1 MRLILA
7 SASPRRRELL
17 SAAGVAFEL
26 DPADI
31 DESTDETDPV
41 VAATSLA
48 ERKALATA
56 TRHGREEGLFV
67 LGADTVVAVEVEG
80 AERLLGKPRDPDEA
94 RRMLSWLSGS
104 VQRVVTGIAVC
115 RPADGTLSSDHE
127 LTRVSMRPITP
138 AEIEAYVASG
148 EWQGK
153 AGGYAIQETA
163 DRFVTGLE
171 GGGFENVVGLPVERT
186 LALLRRAGGSF

>member
-7 SASPRRRELL
+7 SASPRRRDLL

-26 DPADI
+26 DPANI
-31 DESTDETDPV
+31 DESTDERDPV
-41 VAATSLA
+41 LAATCLA
-48 ERKALATA
+48 ERKALAA
-56 TRHGREEGLFV
+56 AARHGREEGLLV
-67 LGADTVVAVEVEG
+67 LGADTVVAVEVG
-80 AERLLGKPRDPDEA
+80 GVDRLLGKPAGPDEA

-115 RPADGTLSSDHE
+115 RPADGDLVSDHE
-127 LTRVSMRPITP
+127 LTRVSMRTITP
-138 AEIEAYVASG
+138 AEIEAYVDSG
-148 EWQGK
+148 EWRGK

-186 LALLRRAGGSF
+186 LTLLRRAGASF